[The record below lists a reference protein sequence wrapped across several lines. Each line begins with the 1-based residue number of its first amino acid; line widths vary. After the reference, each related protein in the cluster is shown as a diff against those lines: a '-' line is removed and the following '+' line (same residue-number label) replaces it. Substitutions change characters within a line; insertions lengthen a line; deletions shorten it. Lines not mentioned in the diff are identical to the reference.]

1 MTFYIEVTQKVGGDG
16 NKLVRGWNRMSAG
29 VGGDGFE
36 VFGDGTKIRI
46 LTHPWKYLIF
56 FS

>member
-1 MTFYIEVTQKVGGDG
+1 MLMMTFYIEVTQKVGGDG

-46 LTHPWKYLIF
+46 LTHP
-56 FS
+56 